1 MAGVN
6 SLWLLP
12 ALSRAPGMGAQ
23 PFLVGWSEPDPRLV
37 LGQLLWTAP
46 NQAVLWFSSQYYEMS
61 YGLNIEMHKQ
71 VRAVGAGPAAG
82 EGGEEA
88 EVGGFVGKLSPLSP
102 CSSTGVGDVTQLH
115 ARDWLAKGSSSCQ
128 DVLLSSPSLPSQR

>member
-1 MAGVN
+1 M
-6 SLWLLP
+6 
-12 ALSRAPGMGAQ
+12 
-23 PFLVGWSEPDPRLV
+23 GWSEPDPRLV

-71 VRAVGAGPAAG
+71 VRAG

-88 EVGGFVGKLSPLSP
+88 EVRGFIGKLSPLSP
-102 CSSTGVGDVTQLH
+102 CSSTGVGDVTQLR